1 MNAALA
7 TMFAVGTGVVV
18 IAVAVAVVLLALII
32 ALSLRG
38 RQKRAATQRDQARH
52 DLDEAHERAGRAER
66 DREIAEEQTDRQSHD
81 ES

>member
-1 MNAALA
+1 MNASLA
-7 TMFAVGTGVVV
+7 AMLAVGTGVVV

-38 RQKRAATQRDQARH
+38 RQIRGATQRDQTRH

-66 DREIAEEQTDRQSHD
+66 DRDIAEEQARQPDD
-81 ES
+81 EP

>member
-1 MNAALA
+1 
-7 TMFAVGTGVVV
+7 MFAVGTGVVV

-38 RQKRAATQRDQARH
+38 RQKRGATQRAQART

-66 DREIAEEQTDRQSHD
+66 DREIAEQQPDRQTHD
-81 ES
+81 EP